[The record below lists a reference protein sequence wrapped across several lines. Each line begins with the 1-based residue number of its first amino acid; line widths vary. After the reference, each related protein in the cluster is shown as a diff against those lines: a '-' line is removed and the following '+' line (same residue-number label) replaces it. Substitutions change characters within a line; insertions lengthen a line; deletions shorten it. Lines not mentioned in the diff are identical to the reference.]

1 MKYYVAFDGGGSKL
15 AAILFDE
22 NLVPISSAVG
32 GSMNT
37 HSTDPDHARKN
48 AAACCR
54 ELIEGTGVTEIECVY
69 GVFYRF
75 VSEELGKIVKVNRL
89 DDQGGEG
96 LLSLL
101 AALVFG
107 DSVTALS
114 GTGSVVFYNCK
125 DGPGG
130 EAGGFGSIIHDEGSG
145 YYMGRLAFAEAIKDY
160 EKRGPHTLITDCI
173 CKKLGVPDIGE
184 AGHAVR
190 NHPTKSPAAAVASVA
205 PCVGEAARMG
215 DEVAPKLLWKCAR
228 KMADQTIGLIRRL
241 NVPKNVPIVL
251 SGGHWKNDASMAE
264 YFTQMVNEE
273 DPGREVV
280 SPYFEPIVGAVL
292 VHLYAQGITPDEAEI
307 ERIKGLYKDFKYKV
321 NG

>member
-48 AAACCR
+48 AAACCA
-54 ELIEGTGVTEIECVY
+54 ELLEGTGITEIECVY

-75 VSEELGKIVKVNRL
+75 VSEELAKLVKVNGI

-114 GTGSVVFYNCK
+114 GTGSVVFYNCQN
-125 DGPGG
+125 GPGG

-160 EKRGPHTLITDCI
+160 EQRGPHTLITDCI
-173 CKKLGVPDIGE
+173 CKKLGARDIGE
-184 AGHAVR
+184 SASIVR
-190 NHPTKSPAAAVASVA
+190 SHPTKSPAAAVASIA

-215 DEVAPKLLWKCAR
+215 DEIAVKLLEKCAR
-228 KMADQTIGLIRRL
+228 KMADQTLGLIRRL

-251 SGGHWKNDASMAE
+251 SGGHWKNDARMAQF
-264 YFTQMVNEE
+264 FTEMINNE

-280 SPYFEPIVGAVL
+280 TPYFEPIVGAVL

-307 ERIKGLYKDFKYKV
+307 VRLKEL
-321 NG
+321 

>member
-22 NLVPISSAVG
+22 NLVPVSSAVG

-37 HSTDPDHARKN
+37 HSADPDHARRN
-48 AAACCR
+48 AAQCCNDLLR
-54 ELIEGTGVTEIECVY
+54 GTGVTEIECVY
-69 GVFYRF
+69 GVFYKF
-75 VSEELGKIVKVNRL
+75 VAEELGKIVKVNRT
-89 DDQGGEG
+89 DDRGGEG

-114 GTGSVVFYNCK
+114 GTGSVIFYNCK
-125 DGPGG
+125 NGPGG

-145 YYMGRLAFAEAIKDY
+145 YYMGRLAFAEAIKDF
-160 EKRGPHTLITDCI
+160 EQRGPHTLITDCI
-173 CKKLGVPDIGE
+173 CKKLGVENIGD
-184 AGHAVR
+184 ASHMIHR
-190 NHPTKSPAAAVASVA
+190 HPTKSPAAAVASVA

-215 DEVAPKLLWKCAR
+215 DEIAPKLLEKCAR
-228 KMADQTIGLIRRL
+228 KMADQTMGLIRRL
-241 NVPKNVPIVL
+241 NVPKDVPIVL
-251 SGGHWKNDASMAE
+251 SGGHWKNDIRMQEAFIRMI
-264 YFTQMVNEE
+264 NEE

-280 SPYFEPIVGAVL
+280 VPYFEPIVGAVL
-292 VHLYAQGITPDEAEI
+292 VHLYAQGITPNEAEI
-307 ERIKGLYKDFKYKV
+307 ARIKKLYADYRYKV

>member
-1 MKYYVAFDGGGSKL
+1 MKYYIAFDGGGSKL

-37 HSTDPDHARKN
+37 HSTDPNHARNN

-54 ELIEGTGVTEIECVY
+54 QLLEGTGVDEIECVY
-69 GVFYRF
+69 GVFYKF
-75 VSEELGKIVKVNRL
+75 VAEELAKIVKVNRT

-114 GTGSVVFYNCK
+114 GTGSVIFYNCK
-125 DGPGG
+125 NGPGG

-160 EKRGPHTLITDCI
+160 EKRGPHTLISDCI
-173 CKKLGVPDIGE
+173 CKKLDARDIGDC
-184 AGHAVR
+184 GHKIHS
-190 NHPTKSPAAAVASVA
+190 HPTKSPAAAVASIA

-215 DEVAPKLLWKCAR
+215 DEIAVGLLKKCAR

-241 NVPKNVPIVL
+241 DVPKDVPVVL
-251 SGGHWKNDASMAE
+251 SGGHWKNDARMAQFFIE
-264 YFTQMVNEE
+264 MINEE

-292 VHLYAQGITPDEAEI
+292 VHLYAQNITPNETEI
-307 ERIKGLYKDFKYKV
+307 ARIKELYEDFKYKV

>member
-22 NLVPISSAVG
+22 NLVPISHAIG

-48 AAACCR
+48 AAACCHA
-54 ELIEGTGVTEIECVY
+54 LLEGTGVTEIDCVY
-69 GVFYRF
+69 GVFYKF
-75 VSEELGKIVKVNRL
+75 VAEELGKIVKVNRT

-114 GTGSVVFYNCK
+114 GTGSVIFYNCK
-125 DGPGG
+125 NGTGG

-173 CKKLGVPDIGE
+173 CKKLDVFDIGE
-184 AGHAVR
+184 AGHMIHS
-190 NHPTKSPAAAVASVA
+190 HPTKSPAAAVASIA

-215 DEVAPKLLWKCAR
+215 DEIAPKLLWECAR

-241 NVPKNVPIVL
+241 NVPKDVPIVL

-264 YFTQMVNEE
+264 YFIEMIKEE
-273 DPGREVV
+273 APGHEVV
-280 SPYFEPIVGAVL
+280 IPYFEPIVGAVL
-292 VHLYAQGITPDEAEI
+292 VHLYAQGITPDAAEI
-307 ERIKGLYKDFKYKV
+307 DRIKELYKDYKYKV

>member
-48 AAACCR
+48 AAACCA
-54 ELIEGTGVTEIECVY
+54 ELLEGTGVTEIECVY

-75 VSEELGKIVKVNRL
+75 VAEELAKIVKVNRT

-114 GTGSVVFYNCK
+114 GTGSVVFYTCQN
-125 DGPGG
+125 GPGG

-160 EKRGPHTLITDCI
+160 EQRGPHTLITDCI
-173 CKKLGVPDIGE
+173 CKKLGARDIGE
-184 AGHAVR
+184 SASIVR
-190 NHPTKSPAAAVASVA
+190 SHPTKSPAAAVASIA

-215 DEVAPKLLWKCAR
+215 DEIAVRLLEKCAR
-228 KMADQTIGLIRRL
+228 KITDQTIGLIRRL
-241 NVPKNVPIVL
+241 NVPKDVPIVL
-251 SGGHWKNDASMAE
+251 SGGHWKNDSRMAQF
-264 YFTQMVNEE
+264 FTDMINSE
-273 DPGREVV
+273 DPGRKVV
-280 SPYFEPIVGAVL
+280 TPYFEPIVGAVL

-307 ERIKGLYKDFKYKV
+307 ARLKELYADFKYKV